1 MNILMRELKANR
13 RSLIIWVS
21 VLALLSFL
29 MMSLY
34 PSFADDADK
43 MEELLSAFPED
54 FLKAFGANK
63 LSMAEGIGW
72 FALETYLLII
82 LFGSMFA
89 VILGSS
95 MLAKEE
101 EEKTIEFLL
110 AKPVT
115 RSQVV
120 TGKLL
125 AFVGYIFAFNFCV
138 GLATFIGF
146 ELFVEQYSRIELLR
160 LIAAPFLAHLSFAC
174 IGFLLSLFFTRRK
187 SAYSAGIG
195 LVLLTYFLS
204 VIADLAERVR
214 FLRYASPFYYMN
226 AADIVTNGRIDPL
239 HILIVLGV
247 SVFAVGA
254 TYFLYNRRDI
264 TT

>member
-43 MEELLSAFPED
+43 MEELSPLFRRI
-54 FLKAFGANK
+54 LKAFGANK

-101 EEKTIEFLL
+101 EEK
-110 AKPVT
+110 P
-115 RSQVV
+115 
-120 TGKLL
+120 
-125 AFVGYIFAFNFCV
+125 
-138 GLATFIGF
+138 
-146 ELFVEQYSRIELLR
+146 
-160 LIAAPFLAHLSFAC
+160 
-174 IGFLLSLFFTRRK
+174 
-187 SAYSAGIG
+187 
-195 LVLLTYFLS
+195 
-204 VIADLAERVR
+204 
-214 FLRYASPFYYMN
+214 
-226 AADIVTNGRIDPL
+226 
-239 HILIVLGV
+239 
-247 SVFAVGA
+247 
-254 TYFLYNRRDI
+254 
-264 TT
+264 